1 MAKNAEVDRWFEAT
15 KHPLENAMQCVRDI
29 VLGADARI
37 SETIQDGTV
46 SFGYLGD
53 LASFVKLDEPNVTLV
68 FARGGKFDGAFPHLL
83 GSGPTRFMRFTS
95 IEDVRAQ
102 ATELRGIAVAWCKL
116 LSTGGEMPVSTAKLP
131 VAKKKRKPKAKQKPK
146 QKLKLK
152 PKPKPKLKPKP
163 KPKKKAAKK
172 KR

>member
-1 MAKNAEVDRWFEAT
+1 MAKSAEVDRWFEAR
-15 KHPLENAMQCVRDI
+15 KHPLESAMQCVRDI

-37 SETIQDGTV
+37 KESVQDGTV

-53 LASFVKLDEPNVTLV
+53 IASFVKLDEPNVTLLFV
-68 FARGGKFDGAFPHLL
+68 RGGKFDGAFPHLL

-95 IEDVRAQ
+95 LEDVRAQ

-116 LSTGGEMPVSTAKLP
+116 LSTGGEMPVSTPKLP
-131 VAKKKRKPKAKQKPK
+131 VVKRKAKAKAKPKPKAKPM
-146 QKLKLK
+146 
-152 PKPKPKLKPKP
+152 
-163 KPKKKAAKK
+163 PKKKKATKK